1 MTRTLTAARAVVR
14 PGREAEYT
22 ETLRELARAVRA
34 RGARFWA
41 FRSTASLD
49 AFLEFV
55 ERSDGSAAA
64 RTSAEIAIERRLREL
79 ALYGPDAEELWE
91 EFPCE

>member
-14 PGREAEYT
+14 PGQEEEYVA
-22 ETLRELARAVRA
+22 TLRVLARSVRS
-34 RGARFWA
+34 RGAHFWV
-41 FRSTASLD
+41 FRSAATPD

-64 RTSAEIAIERRLREL
+64 RTAEVTGIERRLREL
-79 ALYGPDAEELWE
+79 AIYGPGAEDLWE

>member
-22 ETLRELARAVRA
+22 ATLRELARAVRA
-34 RGARFWA
+34 RGAHFWV
-41 FRSTASLD
+41 FRSTASPD

-55 ERSDGSAAA
+55 ERADGSAAA
-64 RTSAEIAIERRLREL
+64 RPRDEIAIERRLREV
-79 ALYGPDAEELWE
+79 ALYSPDAEVLWE